1 MIRKAGTVCDGIQ
14 HYHYFIILK
23 RFDLALT
30 RLSYPYR
37 IETVGNVSIY
47 YSIPVELL
55 EKHGYGRFLSGEGFV
70 AVLVDIDRP
79 VLPGDRIV
87 PAVVYEQIDVD
98 SFDLIVPMT
107 HAHIL
112 CLLELGVSKSK
123 IYDLGK
129 DVSDPYNKSISCYR
143 ETRDELKV
151 CMEQLADFI
160 EGELAQEK

>member
-1 MIRKAGTVCDGIQ
+1 MKGREFVIKVLFLCTGNTCRSPMAQ
-14 HYHYFIILK
+14 II
-23 RFDLALT
+23 F
-30 RLSYPYR
+30 
-37 IETVGNVSIY
+37 
-47 YSIPVELL
+47 
-55 EKHGYGRFLSGEGFV
+55 
-70 AVLVDIDRP
+70 
-79 VLPGDRIV
+79 
-87 PAVVYEQIDVD
+87 EQICAERKIDAQCRGAGIATFTGAPASDNAVTVMKEVGLDLSSYRSTAITALDLD